1 MLRVGDC
8 ELEIRIQYKLERNK
22 LKLKLS
28 DCSEL
33 YPAELVFYSPP
44 KNSPSFAE
52 VFKNLEDFRKI

>member
-33 YPAELVFYSPP
+33 YQQSWYFTHLQKTLRVLL
-44 KNSPSFAE
+44 KC
-52 VFKNLEDFRKI
+52 LKI